1 MAKSAEE
8 KAYEADFVA
17 QRTRQEEDRQFSLEE
32 DQTGWVEDRTG
43 WEEERITQEEH
54 RTSWEAE
61 GNPYSLVASWASW
74 ELEVAVGS

>member
-1 MAKSAEE
+1 MS
-8 KAYEADFVA
+8 
-17 QRTRQEEDRQFSLEE
+17 EEDR
-32 DQTGWVEDRTG
+32 TGWVEDRTG
-43 WEEERITQEEH
+43 WDEERITQEEH

>member
-1 MAKSAEE
+1 MS
-8 KAYEADFVA
+8 
-17 QRTRQEEDRQFSLEE
+17 QEDR
-32 DQTGWVEDRTG
+32 TGWVEDRTG

-61 GNPYSLVASWASW
+61 GNPYSLVASW